1 LSIDAKERVV
11 MIKTY
16 LSLMKEGNTLVEND
30 KKIMIE
36 SIFRAT
42 NHGIV
47 KDESSVTVTDIIS
60 SFKK

>member
-1 LSIDAKERVV
+1 